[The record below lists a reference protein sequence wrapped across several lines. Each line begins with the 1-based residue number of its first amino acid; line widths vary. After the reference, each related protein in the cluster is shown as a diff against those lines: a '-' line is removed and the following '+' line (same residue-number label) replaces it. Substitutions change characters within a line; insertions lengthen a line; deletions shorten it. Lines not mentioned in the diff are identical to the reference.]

1 VKLGEDDE
9 DADDVVER
17 NRADVGKIRPRET
30 GANLTAPTMW
40 ADATL
45 LLLIFSLL
53 VGMKCFGLK
62 RSRSPGKFEANLG
75 VCLTSS

>member
-9 DADDVVER
+9 DADDVER
-17 NRADVGKIRPRET
+17 NRADVGKIRPREM

-53 VGMKCFGLK
+53 VGMNAFGSETIAQ
-62 RSRSPGKFEANLG
+62 SRQIRANLG